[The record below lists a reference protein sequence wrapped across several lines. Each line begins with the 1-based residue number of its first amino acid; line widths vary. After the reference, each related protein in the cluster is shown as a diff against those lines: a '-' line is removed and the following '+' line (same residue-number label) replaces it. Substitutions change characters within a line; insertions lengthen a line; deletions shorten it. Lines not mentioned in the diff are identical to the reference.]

1 MSGSPIRPRG
11 VWLLLLLAAIPLA
24 GCTSLM
30 AHFGASMPPELQAH
44 GVPAS
49 AEILELWDTG
59 WTVNDSPV
67 IGMRVRVH
75 PEDRPDFE
83 ARIEKTT
90 ISRLATGQFQPG
102 NVIPVR
108 FDPQNPALVAVDF
121 EPAGPAEQ
129 AGRADRSER
138 LSSGNPYRDEYVEA
152 QRAGVAPEPPPVQP
166 AVYLGTSDSAA
177 DAQALFENNYVL
189 IGGSGVH
196 GGENLQQ
203 AIAQGKEVGAALVVV
218 YGSFRTPQGGT
229 LDVLPFRPRRLEPG
243 GNVPAGWSKGLFTNL
258 GAGDRFA
265 AYWGKTRP
273 AILGIVV
280 RPLDASE
287 QARYERGVVV
297 DAVASGSPADDAKIA
312 AGDVIVAIGGDAIGD
327 PLAMPALVESHAG
340 QSVRIDLVRNGSPL
354 TVTAQLN
361 PSSR

>member
-1 MSGSPIRPRG
+1 
-11 VWLLLLLAAIPLA
+11 
-24 GCTSLM
+24 M

-44 GVPAS
+44 GVPAT

-108 FDPQNPALVAVDF
+108 FDPQNPSLVAVD
-121 EPAGPAEQ
+121 PDPPGHADH
-129 AGRADRSER
+129 ADRP
-138 LSSGNPYRDEYVEA
+138 SSGNPYRDEYVES

-189 IGGSGVH
+189 LGGSGVH
-196 GGENLQQ
+196 GGEDLQQ
-203 AIAQGKEVGAALVVV
+203 AIAQGKEVGAALVVL

-229 LDVLPFRPRRLEPG
+229 LDVLPFRPRPLASDGQP
-243 GNVPAGWSKGLFTNL
+243 PPGWSKGLFSNL

-312 AGDVIVAIGGDAIGD
+312 AGDVIVAIGGESIGD

-361 PSSR
+361 PSSK